1 MSGKK
6 MASDCSRPHGLTNVW
21 KMTMMMMMMMMGRGG
36 GGEEES
42 I

>member
-6 MASDCSRPHGLTNVW
+6 MASDRSRPHGLTNVW
-21 KMTMMMMMMMMGRGG
+21 KMTMMMMVMMMMGG
-36 GGEEES
+36 GGEEDS